1 MTTAPPHPK
10 VGMMKQRELFGR
22 QADVDQTCA
31 YIGGDANRPVTCGNG
46 VCHWFTNP
54 SYLLCCIPNENGS
67 FDDTCQPATTCLDYS
82 PNNLASTRSNALIT
96 GYNYLC
102 PSESP
107 ICGTVYIYGTDT
119 ADTETY
125 SYYVC
130 RTTTVVSSNRYGY
143 VISTGSASSSVAQSL
158 PDVTSVLVN
167 VTQTVTASPTTDD
180 ITSSSVP
187 PVPTPTQSLK
197 DDDESPPIGAIV
209 GGVVGG
215 VAALALIAAFIAYRV
230 IKKRKER
237 KPSIP
242 EISRYSDMS
251 HAK

>member
-1 MTTAPPHPK
+1 MTASPLHPK

-31 YIGGDANRPVTCGNG
+31 YIGGDANRPVTCGTG

-54 SYLLCCIPNENGS
+54 SYLLCCNPNENGS

-82 PNNLASTRSNALIT
+82 ENSLSSTRSYAVVT

-143 VISTGSASSSVAQSL
+143 VISTGSVSSSVAQSL
-158 PDVTSVLVN
+158 PEVTSVLVN

-180 ITSSSVP
+180 IMSSSVP
-187 PVPTPTQSLK
+187 PVPTPTQSLN
-197 DDDESPPIGAIV
+197 DDDKSPPIGAIV

-215 VAALALIAAFIAYRV
+215 VAALALIAGFIAYRV

-242 EISRYSDMS
+242 EISRYSDIS
-251 HAK
+251 HAR

>member
-10 VGMMKQRELFGR
+10 VGMMEQRELFGR

-82 PNNLASTRSNALIT
+82 PNNLPSTRSNALIT

-102 PSESP
+102 
-107 ICGTVYIYGTDT
+107 
-119 ADTETY
+119 
-125 SYYVC
+125 
-130 RTTTVVSSNRYGY
+130 NRYGY
-143 VISTGSASSSVAQSL
+143 VISTGSVSSSVAQSL

-215 VAALALIAAFIAYRV
+215 VAALALIAGFIAYRV

>member
-1 MTTAPPHPK
+1 M
-10 VGMMKQRELFGR
+10 
-22 QADVDQTCA
+22 
-31 YIGGDANRPVTCGNG
+31 TCGNG

-82 PNNLASTRSNALIT
+82 PNNLPSTRSNALIT
-96 GYNYLC
+96 GYNYLWLVRSLNC
-102 PSESP
+102 LCSLWLIRPLSPSESP

-143 VISTGSASSSVAQSL
+143 VISTGSVSSSVAQSL
-158 PDVTSVLVN
+158 PEVTSVLVN

-180 ITSSSVP
+180 IIASSSIP

-215 VAALALIAAFIAYRV
+215 VAALALIAGFIAYRV

-242 EISRYSDMS
+242 EISRYSDIS